1 MTQPT
6 CVVVRGGATYSGAQG
21 LDYSEGISAQTAGAR
36 GLCMHLLT
44 VPPGVAARPHLHE
57 QHETAIYV
65 LSGRAEMRYGEG
77 LRGSRGGNRRG
88 LRKT

>member
-1 MTQPT
+1 
-6 CVVVRGGATYSGAQG
+6 
-21 LDYSEGISAQTAGAR
+21 
-36 GLCMHLLT
+36 MHLLT

>member
-1 MTQPT
+1 MTQAT